1 MTHKKKYKCKCN
13 IKDVRDTSC
22 AKKGSAKPMT
32 KIFIDVEEGIK
43 KDKEVKEKDVF
54 NFSYSKQS
62 RHSSKNQ
69 KSV

>member
-1 MTHKKKYKCKCN
+1 MTHTKGKKKCKCN
-13 IKDVRDTSC
+13 VKDVRDTSC

-54 NFSYSKQS
+54 NFNHKKS
-62 RHSSKNQ
+62 
-69 KSV
+69 KSVYK